1 MLRGSLRAA
10 PRRERL
16 VIQSLRGLLL
26 CGIDRSSLE
35 CLSEQEKQRVCFT
48 ESGRSGNPGGDDSVG
63 REEETR
69 SPKPLTRRRDS
80 DRPGP
85 RPHFAVGVY
94 LQP

>member
-35 CLSEQEKQRVCFT
+35 FHNKKNSACVSQSRV
-48 ESGRSGNPGGDDSVG
+48 EVG
-63 REEETR
+63 ILEVMIVLEEE
-69 SPKPLTRRRDS
+69 RRRD
-80 DRPGP
+80 
-85 RPHFAVGVY
+85 
-94 LQP
+94 LQSP